1 MNMRALTA
9 VATVVLLVALAGSS
23 TAPYLAAQERP
34 LVIALGAEP
43 RSLLAQHIV
52 DWTTNVQQLNI
63 YDRLYYWDGMPPRIR
78 PSLAAE
84 LPQTPDDL
92 TWIIKLRPNVRF
104 SNGDPF
110 TAEAVKSTIEWLLDP
125 RNQSHY
131 RPRFSFVESVEATDP
146 LTVRIKTREP
156 APILRYYLVDFA
168 VHNPGYI
175 RQVGND
181 VANRAPVG
189 AGPYKFV
196 RWDRDERLVLE
207 ANPTYW
213 NKPPAIRRVEFR
225 FIPDF
230 SARLAALLAGEA
242 DIVKDVPPVAVD
254 QVNRS
259 GHAQVR
265 SVASSRIN
273 YLALVNFRPGPL
285 QDRRVR
291 QAMNYAVNVDEIIA
305 SLFKGRATRIPGAL
319 SSINE
324 DVNPNLKPYPYNPER
339 AVQLI
344 REAGY
349 DPARLEFTIDSPS
362 GRYPLDKEAAEA
374 IAAYLGRIGIR
385 ARVQVNEWGTHLDK
399 IINRRTGE
407 MFYLGWG
414 PALEAQGTIAEL
426 FRPERT
432 YSGFGTPA
440 LSQEINKAIPIVDRQ
455 KRRAAWFRIQVML
468 YTEAPWVFLWQ
479 QHDLYGVNKRVNWA
493 PHPAE
498 KIFVHDAA
506 WVR

>member
-1 MNMRALTA
+1 MRVT
-9 VATVVLLVALAGSS
+9 ALALLIALLLGLVGSAPTP
-23 TAPYLAAQERP
+23 TAARDRP
-34 LVIALGAEP
+34 IVVALGAEP
-43 RSLLAQHIV
+43 RSLMAMRIV
-52 DWTTNVQQLNI
+52 DWTTNVQQMNI
-63 YDRLYYWDGMPPRIR
+63 YDRLYYWEGFPPRIK

-92 TWIIKLRPNVRF
+92 TWIIKLRPGVKF
-104 SNGDPF
+104 HNGEPF
-110 TAEAVKSTIEWLLDP
+110 GAEAVKFTLEWLLDP
-125 RNQSHY
+125 RNESHY
-131 RPRFSFVESVEATDP
+131 RPRFAFIESIEVVDP
-146 LTVRIKTREP
+146 LTLRIRTKEP
-156 APILRYYLVDFA
+156 APILRYWLVDFTVMA
-168 VHNPGYI
+168 PGYV
-175 RQVGND
+175 RSVGSLEASRN
-181 VANRAPVG
+181 PVG

-207 ANPTYW
+207 ANPAYW
-213 NKPPAIRRVEFR
+213 NKPPAIKRVEFR

-259 GHAQVR
+259 GLAEVR
-265 SVASSRIN
+265 GVASSRIN
-273 YLALVNFRPGPL
+273 YLALVNFKPGPL

-291 QAMNYAVNVDEIIA
+291 QALNYAVNVDEIVA
-305 SLFKGRATRIPGAL
+305 TLFRGRATRIPGAL

-324 DVNPNLKPYPYNPER
+324 NVNPNLKPYPFNPER

-344 REAGY
+344 KEAGY
-349 DPARLEFTIDSPS
+349 DPTKLEFTLDSPS
-362 GRYPLDKEAAEA
+362 GRYPLDKEASEA
-374 IAAYLGRIGIR
+374 IASYLARIGIR
-385 ARVQVNEWGTHLDK
+385 VRVVVNEWGTHLDK

-432 YSGFGTPA
+432 YSGFGTPN
-440 LSQEINKAIPIVDRQ
+440 LTLEINKAIPIVDLKKRQ
-455 KRRAAWFRIQVML
+455 AAWNRIQVML
-468 YTEAPWVFLWQ
+468 YTEAPWIFLWQ
-479 QHDLYGVNKRVNWA
+479 QHDLYGVNKRVKWE

-498 KIFVHDAA
+498 KIFLHDAE
-506 WVR
+506 WTRR

>member
-1 MNMRALTA
+1 MGRSAVGLMAL
-9 VATVVLLVALAGSS
+9 LLALAGSLPP
-23 TAPYLAAQERP
+23 AGRAQERP
-34 LVIALGAEP
+34 LVVALGAEP
-43 RSLLAQHIV
+43 RSLLAMHIV
-52 DWTTNVQQLNI
+52 DWTTNVQQMNI
-63 YDRLYYWDGMPPRIR
+63 YDRLYFWDGMPPRIK
-78 PSLAAE
+78 PSLAAD

-92 TWIIKLRPNVRF
+92 TWIVKLRPNVRF
-104 SNGDPF
+104 HNGDPF
-110 TAEAVKSTIEWLLDP
+110 TAEDVKSTFEWLLDP

-131 RPRFSFVESVEATDP
+131 RPRFSFIDSVEVVDP
-146 LTVRIKTREP
+146 LTVRIKTKEP
-156 APILRYYLVDFA
+156 APILRFWLVDFT
-168 VHNPGYI
+168 VHNARYM
-175 RQVGND
+175 RQVGNEQ
-181 VANRAPVG
+181 ANRQPIG
-189 AGPYKFV
+189 AGPYRFV

-207 ANPTYW
+207 ANPAYW
-213 NKPPAIRRVEFR
+213 NGAPAIRRVEFR

-259 GHAQVR
+259 GIAEVR
-265 SVASSRIN
+265 AVASSRIN
-273 YLALVNFRPGPL
+273 YVALVNLKPGPM

-291 QAMNYAVNVDEIIA
+291 QALNYAVNVDEIIA
-305 SLFKGRATRIPGAL
+305 NLFKGRATRIPGAL
-319 SSINE
+319 SALNQ
-324 DVNPNLKPYPYNPER
+324 DVNPNLKPYPYAPQR

-344 REAGY
+344 KEAGY
-349 DPARLEFTIDSPS
+349 DPTRLEFTLDSPS

-374 IAAYLGRIGIR
+374 IAAYLGRIGIKV
-385 ARVQVNEWGTHLDK
+385 RVVVNEWGTHLDK

-440 LSQEINKAIPIVDRQ
+440 LTQEINKVLPVVDPE
-455 KRRAAWFRIQVML
+455 KRRRAWYRIQVML
-468 YTEAPWVFLWQ
+468 YTEAPWIFLWQ
-479 QHDLYGVNKRVNWA
+479 QHDLYGVNKRVNWH

-498 KIFVHDAA
+498 KIFLHDASWA
-506 WVR
+506 RR

>member
-1 MNMRALTA
+1 MRVMA
-9 VATVVLLVALAGSS
+9 VAFAVALLLALVANI
-23 TAPYLAAQERP
+23 TVPTIAQERP
-34 LVIALGAEP
+34 IIIALGAEP
-43 RSLLAQHIV
+43 RSLMAMRIV
-52 DWTTNVQQLNI
+52 DWTTNVQQMNI
-63 YDRLYYWDGMPPRIR
+63 YDRLYFWDGDPPRIK

-104 SNGDPF
+104 HNGDPL
-110 TAEAVKSTIEWLLDP
+110 TAEAVKWTIEWLLDP
-125 RNQSHY
+125 RNESHY
-131 RPRFSFVESVEATDP
+131 RPRFAFVERVDVIDP
-146 LTVRIKTREP
+146 LTVRIRTKEP
-156 APILRYYLVDFA
+156 APVLRYYLVDFTIQ
-168 VHNPGYI
+168 NPNYV

-181 VANRAPVG
+181 QASRNPIG
-189 AGPYKFV
+189 AGPYRFV

-242 DIVKDVPPVAVD
+242 DVVKDVPPVAVD

-259 GHAQVR
+259 GQGEVR
-265 SVASSRIN
+265 SVPSSRIN
-273 YLALVNFRPGPL
+273 YVALVNFKSGPL

-291 QAMNYAVNVDEIIA
+291 QALNYAVNVDEIIA
-305 SLFKGRATRIPGAL
+305 NLFKGRATRIPGAL

-324 DVNPNLKPYPYNPER
+324 DVNPNLKPYPHDPER
-339 AVQLI
+339 AAKLI

-349 DPARLEFTIDSPS
+349 DPSKLEFTIDSPS
-362 GRYPLDKEAAEA
+362 GRYPLDKEASEA
-374 IAAYLGRIGIR
+374 IASSLGRIGIK

-407 MFYLGWG
+407 LFYLGWG

-426 FRPERT
+426 FRPDRT
-432 YSGFGTPA
+432 YSGFGTSD
-440 LSQEINKAIPIVDRQ
+440 LTLEINKAIPIVDRT
-455 KRRAAWFRIQVML
+455 KRRAAWSRIQVML
-468 YTEAPWVFLWQ
+468 YTEAPWIFLWQ
-479 QHDLYGVNKRVNWA
+479 QHDLYGVNKRVDWK

-506 WVR
+506 WARR

>member
-1 MNMRALTA
+1 MGRIAVGVIAAL
-9 VATVVLLVALAGSS
+9 LLTLVGSQPPAGQ
-23 TAPYLAAQERP
+23 AQERP
-34 LVIALGAEP
+34 LVVALGAEP
-43 RSLLAQHIV
+43 RSLLAMHIV
-52 DWTTNVQQLNI
+52 DWTTNVQQMNI
-63 YDRLYYWDGMPPRIR
+63 YDRLYFWDGMPPRIR

-92 TWIIKLRPNVRF
+92 TWVIKLRPNVRF
-104 SNGDPF
+104 HNGDPL
-110 TAEAVKSTIEWLLDP
+110 TAEDVKSTIEWLLDA

-131 RPRFSFVESVEATDP
+131 RPRFSFVDAVEAVDP
-146 LTVRIKTREP
+146 LTVRIKTKEP
-156 APILRYYLVDFA
+156 APILRFWLVDFT
-168 VHNPGYI
+168 VHNARYI
-175 RQVGND
+175 RQVGNEQ
-181 VANRAPVG
+181 ANRQPVG
-189 AGPYKFV
+189 AGPYRFV

-207 ANPTYW
+207 ANPNYW
-213 NKPPAIRRVEFR
+213 NGAPAVRRVEFR

-259 GHAQVR
+259 GIAEVR
-265 SVASSRIN
+265 GVASSRIN
-273 YLALVNFRPGPL
+273 YVALVNLKPGPM

-291 QAMNYAVNVDEIIA
+291 QALNYAVNVDEIIA
-305 SLFKGRATRIPGAL
+305 NLFKGRATRIPGAL
-319 SSINE
+319 SALNQ
-324 DVNPNLKPYPYNPER
+324 DVNPNLKPYPYDPQR
-339 AVQLI
+339 AVQLLK
-344 REAGY
+344 EAGY
-349 DPARLEFTIDSPS
+349 DPSRLEFTLDSPS

-385 ARVQVNEWGTHLDK
+385 VRVQVNEWGTHLDK

-440 LSQEINKAIPIVDRQ
+440 LTQEINRILPVVDPE
-455 KRRAAWFRIQVML
+455 KRRRAWYRIQVML
-468 YTEAPWVFLWQ
+468 YTEAPWIFLWQ
-479 QHDLYGVNKRVNWA
+479 QHDLYGVNKRVNWQ

-498 KIFVHDAA
+498 KIFLHDAS
-506 WVR
+506 WSRR

>member
-1 MNMRALTA
+1 MRMLGIGL
-9 VATVVLLVALAGSS
+9 VVALL
-23 TAPYLAAQERP
+23 LALVGNTSMPIGAQERP

-43 RSLLAQHIV
+43 RSLMAMRIV
-52 DWTTNVQQLNI
+52 DWTTNVQQGNI
-63 YDRLYYWDGMPPRIR
+63 YDRLYFWDGDPPRIR

-84 LPQTPDDL
+84 PVQTPDDL
-92 TWIIKLRPNVRF
+92 TWVIKLRSGVRF
-104 SNGDPF
+104 HNGDPL
-110 TAEAVKSTIEWLLDP
+110 TADAVKWTIEWLLDAK
-125 RNQSHY
+125 NESHY
-131 RPRFSFVESVEATDP
+131 RPRFSFVESVEVVDP
-146 LTVRIKTREP
+146 LTVRIRTKEP
-156 APILRYYLVDFA
+156 APILRYYLVDFT
-168 VHNPGYI
+168 VQNPSYV

-181 VANRAPVG
+181 MASRQPIG

-213 NKPPAIRRVEFR
+213 NKPPAVRRVEFR

-230 SARLAALLAGEA
+230 SARQAALLAGEA

-259 GHAQVR
+259 GSAEVR
-265 SVASSRIN
+265 SVPSSRIN
-273 YLALVNFRPGPL
+273 YVALVNFKPGPL

-291 QAMNYAVNVDEIIA
+291 QALNYAVDVDGIITN
-305 SLFKGRATRIPGAL
+305 LYKGRATRIPGPL

-324 DVNPNLKPYPYNPER
+324 NVNPNLKPYPYDPQR

-344 REAGY
+344 KEAGF
-349 DPARLEFTIDSPS
+349 DPARMEFTLDSPS

-374 IAAYLGRIGIR
+374 IASYLGRIGIKV
-385 ARVQVNEWGTHLDK
+385 RVQVNEWGTHLDK

-426 FRPERT
+426 FRPDRT
-432 YSGFGTPA
+432 YSGFGTSA
-440 LSQEINKAIPIVDRQ
+440 LTQEINKVLPVVDARKRQ
-455 KRRAAWFRIQVML
+455 SAWHRIQVML
-468 YTEAPWVFLWQ
+468 YTEAPWIFLWQ
-479 QHDLYGVNKRVNWA
+479 QHDLYGVNKRVDWK

-498 KIFVHDAA
+498 KIFLHDAS
-506 WVR
+506 WTRR